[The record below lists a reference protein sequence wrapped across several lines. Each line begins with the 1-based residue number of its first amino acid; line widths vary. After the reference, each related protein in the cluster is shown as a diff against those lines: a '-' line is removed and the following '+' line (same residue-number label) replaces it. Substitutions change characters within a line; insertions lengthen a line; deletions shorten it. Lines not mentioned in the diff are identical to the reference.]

1 MLGMVSSAVE
11 RLLRDIESD
20 RVRPVAYAK
29 PSMDHYL
36 PGVLFTLMVVAFL
49 RLLRISR

>member
-1 MLGMVSSAVE
+1 MLGMVSSAVQ

-20 RVRPVAYAK
+20 RVRPVPYTR
-29 PSMDHYL
+29 PSMEHYL
-36 PGVLFTLMVVAFL
+36 PGVLFTLMVMAFL